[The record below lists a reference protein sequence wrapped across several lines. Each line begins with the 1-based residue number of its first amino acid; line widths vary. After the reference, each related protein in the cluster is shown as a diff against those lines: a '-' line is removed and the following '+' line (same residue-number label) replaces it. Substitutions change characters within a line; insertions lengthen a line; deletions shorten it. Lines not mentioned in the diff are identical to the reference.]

1 MNHGISWLEM
11 ITRKETN
18 IKARLGK
25 TYTLFTSMRYSLV
38 YMDMKSGI
46 YFFFLSQPL
55 FLLSFFLLNYSMTFL
70 AWEFKMHIL

>member
-1 MNHGISWLEM
+1 
-11 ITRKETN
+11 
-18 IKARLGK
+18 
-25 TYTLFTSMRYSLV
+25 MRYSLV

-55 FLLSFFLLNYSMTFL
+55 FLLNFFLLDYSMSFL